1 MKNSLGSGHT
11 VRRHLLL
18 LQAQALGQQH
28 LHQPKQEPD
37 AAAGHLQAVS
47 AAGRQQKQALAD
59 DDEPD
64 AADNVLRQT
73 AGAAASGGGA
83 LARAYYSGGED
94 VPAGRE
100 TAAAASYATV
110 VDWKRFK
117 LV

>member
-83 LARAYYSGGED
+83 VARAYCSGGED

-100 TAAAASYATV
+100 AAAAASYATV